1 MVYVTKVKVKKVI
14 DGDTFQ
20 DNRSRFFRLA
30 SVDAP
35 DKGERGYQKAKET
48 LDKFIGGE
56 EMFVKVEGESYGR
69 KVVTVRKHGEK
80 TTINEKM
87 RRRGYK

>member
-1 MVYVTKVKVKKVI
+1 MAKIKVKKVI

-20 DNRSRFFRLA
+20 AGNRFFRLA
-30 SVDAP
+30 GVNAP
-35 DKGERGYQKAKET
+35 EKRERGFKKAKET
-48 LDKFIGGE
+48 LANLIE
-56 EMFVKVEGESYGR
+56 ENELIVKIEGQSYTR
-69 KVVTVRKHGEK
+69 KVVTARIPGEK